1 MNALRKDI
9 LKGFYEDFDVGDE
22 ISRDDIKAFF
32 LKFYEDISD
41 ASLAWRIHDLKRQRM
56 IVSHGGD
63 MFSVIDKDDFVDF
76 PNESDAHL
84 VRLLMDF
91 NETGVLLKS
100 RFGQGLNVNV
110 SVWNTAILNQYTVHQ
125 TYMNYN
131 IVEVDRDRIRNL
143 HLYLMEKQIDAFMMK
158 DIKGLS
164 HYLSD
169 QSVIVAP
176 LPSRSPLENRKSVR
190 SNYVGYPKVEK
201 VLVDIFAYNDT
212 LLPYDISEIENIYRS
227 MYKRHI
233 IKTKT
238 VLQYARIRGMKTR
251 GLVEDM
257 LVRIGEMHHD

>member
-1 MNALRKDI
+1 VKALRNDI
-9 LKGFYEDFDVGDE
+9 LRNFCEVFDVGDE

-32 LKFYEDISD
+32 LKFYEDIGD
-41 ASLAWRIHDLKRQRM
+41 ASLAWRIYDLKRERL
-56 IVSHGGD
+56 IVSEGGD
-63 MFSVIDKDDFVDF
+63 MFSVIDKDEYADF

-84 VRLLMDF
+84 VKILMDF
-91 NETGVLLKS
+91 NEKGVFLKS
-100 RFGQGLNVNV
+100 RFGHGVNVNV
-110 SVWNTAILNQYTVHQ
+110 SVWNTAVLNHYTVHQ
-125 TYMNYN
+125 TYMNYS
-131 IVEVDRDRIRNL
+131 IVEVDRDRVGNL
-143 HLYLMEKQIDAFMMK
+143 HLYLKDKQIDAFMMK

-169 QSVIVAP
+169 QSVVVAP

-212 LLPYDISEIENIYRS
+212 LLPYDISEIENIYRN

-233 IKTKT
+233 IKNKT

-257 LVRIGEMHHD
+257 LVRIGELHHD